1 MTASASTSSG
11 LSFVLPLHDDFV
23 RRRTPRNAEGAGA
36 SGRGRPATVRAA
48 SPPEA
53 GRIAFAPPPGALGY
67 RTLWAMLLGL
77 FIMRVLLSLIW
88 P

>member
-23 RRRTPRNAEGAGA
+23 RRRTPRAAEGTSAG
-36 SGRGRPATVRAA
+36 RNKPAMVRAV
-48 SPPEA
+48 STTEA